1 VGIYFAGDAAENT
14 LVNDVTP
21 IASSF
26 FKPEDKPKAADG
38 GKLFSGA
45 IDSFA
50 QTFSALALA
59 VLAVSSF

>member
-1 VGIYFAGDAAENT
+1 MGIYFWSDATENS
-14 LVNDVTP
+14 LVNQPPV
-21 IASSF
+21 ASSF
-26 FKPEDKPKAADG
+26 FKPSDKTRAADG